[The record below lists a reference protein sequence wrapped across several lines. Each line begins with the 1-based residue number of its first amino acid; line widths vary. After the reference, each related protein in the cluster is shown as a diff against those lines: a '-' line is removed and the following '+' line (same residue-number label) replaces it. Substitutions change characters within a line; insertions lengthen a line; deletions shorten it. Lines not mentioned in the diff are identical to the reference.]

1 MPTIQLNGKPEEIE
15 GSATVLKLLQ
25 QKGLDPAL
33 VSVELNGRIVE
44 REEWDSTPLH
54 GEDEVEILFFM
65 GGGSVRGRSSGA

>member
-1 MPTIQLNGKPEEIE
+1 MATIQLNGKPEEIQE
-15 GSATVLKLLQ
+15 EASLTQLLQ

-44 REEWDSTPLH
+44 REEWDTTALH

-65 GGGSVRGRSSGA
+65 GGGSMRGRSSGT